1 MINFFIE
8 ELNFRKEEILF
19 LTEEEAR
26 NLEKLLN

>member
-8 ELNFRKEEILF
+8 ELNFRQEEILF
-19 LTEEEAR
+19 LTEEEAK

>member
-8 ELNFRKEEILF
+8 ELNFRPEEILF

>member
-8 ELNFRKEEILF
+8 ELNFRPEEILF
-19 LTEEEAR
+19 LTEEEAK

>member
-8 ELNFRKEEILF
+8 ELNFRPEEILF
-19 LTEEEAR
+19 LTEDEAK